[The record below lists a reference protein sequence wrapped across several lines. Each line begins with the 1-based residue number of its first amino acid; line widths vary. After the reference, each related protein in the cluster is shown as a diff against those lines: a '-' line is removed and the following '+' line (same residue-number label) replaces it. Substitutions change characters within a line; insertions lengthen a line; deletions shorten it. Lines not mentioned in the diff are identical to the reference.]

1 MPSFESTATPPLRA
15 DVWHTAN
22 PHRRV
27 EYQVLGEAEPD
38 LPCRVLNLFALQG
51 LTPDKIHM
59 ERHHDQLSMEVLMG
73 GLSWHRAQVIAEKL
87 RNLISVSSVDMQ
99 DVEIARAGSVQA
111 VN

>member
-27 EYQVLGEAEPD
+27 EYQLLGEAEPD

-51 LTPDKIHM
+51 LTPEKIHM
-59 ERHHDQLSMEVLMG
+59 ECHHDQLSMEILVD

-99 DVEIARAGSVQA
+99 DIDIARAGSVQA
-111 VN
+111 AS